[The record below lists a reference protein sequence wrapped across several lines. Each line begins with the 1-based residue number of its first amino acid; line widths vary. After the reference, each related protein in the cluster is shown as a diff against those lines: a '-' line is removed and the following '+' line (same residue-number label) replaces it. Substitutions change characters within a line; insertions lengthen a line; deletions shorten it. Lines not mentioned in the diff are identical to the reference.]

1 MASIRAKTVT
11 QHIAVSEP
19 DEELLK
25 KSVQGRELS
34 PELATFLKN
43 LIRTKKWTRKVTL
56 PSCHDDLAVALVSTS
71 TLKEG
76 GLEILSELHVFFS
89 GATIIEE
96 WQVVG
101 ERERIALLPKEIFR
115 AIDISKVRV
124 AGAQVSVEFSVPA
137 VGAQSSET
145 LVKTFDFSGD
155 KPRMAIAPDPLPE
168 EDSGEPSEG

>member
-1 MASIRAKTVT
+1 MAPIRAKTVT

-101 ERERIALLPKEIFR
+101 EREKTSALPKELFTSV
-115 AIDISKVRV
+115 DIYKV
-124 AGAQVSVEFSVPA
+124 QVVDGKVQVEL
-137 VGAQSSET
+137 T
-145 LVKTFDFSGD
+145 LPLEDGTEKTIVKTFDFADGGPKTRSV
-155 KPRMAIAPDPLPE
+155 PHPLFE
-168 EDSGEPSEG
+168 ENDTY